1 MITALFAVKNIDN
14 YKSPH
19 FLINQIFIMATKNT
33 EAFHSEAQELH
44 YYPGISY
51 QRLFNAINEAGPTPT
66 ISQMT
71 DIIHIVKVDFIDK
84 VEKEIGL
91 ARIAKDDLII
101 KILYKMLDQQKGSIE
116 MLQKTIE
123 ALKEMKS

>member
-1 MITALFAVKNIDN
+1 
-14 YKSPH
+14 
-19 FLINQIFIMATKNT
+19 MATKNT